1 MHKKEIQLL
10 LSNLNDANPFKQ
22 ELNQLLLIPKSRSI
36 NKSIERGSTP
46 ISDVRSSKKVNP
58 NDLKK
63 KIENEF
69 KQAHMNRT
77 IENFKNKNII
87 ENELREN
94 ENGEMLDELKTIN
107 INNKRKTAG
116 LGFNGQS
123 YRPLESGSK
132 KDTNIKNEFKENKI
146 DELHEDN
153 PNNICN
159 LKTEASNNKV
169 FKSYPTCQSDA
180 NLNGENN
187 SENGTENEN

>member
-22 ELNQLLLIPKSRSI
+22 ELNQLLMIPKSRPI

-69 KQAHMNRT
+69 KQAHLNRT
-77 IENFKNKNII
+77 MENFKNKNII

-107 INNKRKTAG
+107 LNNKRKTAG
-116 LGFNGQS
+116 LGFNG
-123 YRPLESGSK
+123 
-132 KDTNIKNEFKENKI
+132 
-146 DELHEDN
+146 
-153 PNNICN
+153 
-159 LKTEASNNKV
+159 
-169 FKSYPTCQSDA
+169 
-180 NLNGENN
+180 
-187 SENGTENEN
+187 